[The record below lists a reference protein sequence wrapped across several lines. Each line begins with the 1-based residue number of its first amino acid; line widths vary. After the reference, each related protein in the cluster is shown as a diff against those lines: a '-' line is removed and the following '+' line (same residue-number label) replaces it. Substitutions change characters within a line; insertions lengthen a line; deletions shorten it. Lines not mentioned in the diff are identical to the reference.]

1 MRTESAGTVHF
12 DCGGPFD
19 FRIADDSMPTH
30 TAEIIIEASI
40 QRVFEAL
47 TKPEL
52 IKLWQY
58 GRVVTTDWKV
68 GSCIKFTSE
77 WERIAETLEQWGT
90 ILDLRPNEF
99 IKYRLFTPGHG
110 LEDKVENYCATSYIL
125 VNEKGQT
132 RVELIH
138 EDNRPNGFVPT
149 TLKPILAGLKR
160 IAEMHCPATPQE

>member
-1 MRTESAGTVHF
+1 
-12 DCGGPFD
+12 
-19 FRIADDSMPTH
+19 MPTH

-40 QRVFEAL
+40 QKVFEAL

-68 GSCIKFTSE
+68 GGSIEFTNECEGS
-77 WERIAETLEQWGT
+77 AQTLEQWGT
-90 ILDLRPNEF
+90 ILDIRPNEF
-99 IKYRLFTPGHG
+99 IKYRLFTPRHD
-110 LEDKVENYCATSYIL
+110 LEDWVENYCVTSYIL
-125 VNEKGQT
+125 VDEKRFT

-149 TLKPILAGLKR
+149 TLKPILAALKR
-160 IAEMHCPATPQE
+160 IAEMHCSATPQE